1 MRYARTDALCL
12 VRSVYFLVFSV
23 VFSAAFYLMFTVV
36 VRDALSSSPGFARD
50 YMLAMSVSGAFFGAL
65 NGAGIRLGMERGD
78 GWSRQVLLTPL
89 TSRSYLAAKA
99 ITAWL
104 LTLPAMACVFLI
116 GAMVNDVSLAPVR
129 WLAAAGTLWLA
140 SLVFVAAG
148 LVVGLLAA
156 GEKAQFL
163 ALAVFFP
170 LAMLGGLWFPI
181 DSFPG
186 VLKAIADYLPTRA
199 IYQLVELASG
209 AVSGSPATPL
219 LVLALWL
226 AALSALALSRSRP
239 ATLLAVG

>member
-1 MRYARTDALCL
+1 MLRYARTDALCL

-23 VFSAAFYLMFTVV
+23 AFSAVFYLMFTVV
-36 VRDALSSSPGFARD
+36 VRDALSTSPGFARD

-78 GWSRQVLLTPL
+78 GWSRQILLTPL
-89 TSRSYLAAKA
+89 TSRGYLGAKA

-104 LTLPAMACVFLI
+104 LTLPAMVCVFLI
-116 GAMVNDVSLAPVR
+116 GALVNGVSLSAPR

-140 SLVFVAAG
+140 SIVFVAAG
-148 LVVGLLAA
+148 LLVGLLAA

-163 ALAVFFP
+163 ALAIFFP

-181 DSFPG
+181 DSFPQA
-186 VLKAIADYLPTRA
+186 LKTIADYLPTRA
-199 IYQLVELASG
+199 MYQLVELTSG
-209 AVSGSPATPL
+209 AATGSAATPL

-226 AALSALALSRSRP
+226 AALSSLVLARSRP
-239 ATLLAVG
+239 TVLIAT